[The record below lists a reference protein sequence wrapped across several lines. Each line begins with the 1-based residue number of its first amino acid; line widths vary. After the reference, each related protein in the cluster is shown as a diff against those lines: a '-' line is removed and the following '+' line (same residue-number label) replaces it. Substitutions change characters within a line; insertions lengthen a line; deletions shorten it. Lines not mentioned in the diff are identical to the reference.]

1 MASHLA
7 DVRTLVAA
15 QPALVGGAHGMLGLL
30 QRLCAAAVTAL
41 PASGVGVT
49 VMTDGGVRGVAVA
62 SDAASKRIDEL
73 QLTLGEGPCMDAF
86 SSRRPVLEADLRS
99 GGMSRWP
106 VYSPAVLD
114 EGVHAVFAFP
124 LQVGAARLGV
134 FDVYREGEGSLS
146 PDALAQALTFAEVAT
161 EMLLDGQ
168 EQALPGRA
176 DSGLDEALDDRF
188 ELHQAQG
195 MVMVQLGISL
205 GDALTRIRAHAFANN
220 HSLGNVA
227 ADVVS
232 RRIRFD
238 HGTRD

>member
-1 MASHLA
+1 MANLSA

-15 QPALVGGAHGMLGLL
+15 QPALLGGAHGMLGLL
-30 QRLCAAAVTAL
+30 QRLCSAAVQAL

-49 VMTDGGVRGVAVA
+49 VMTDAGARGVAVA
-62 SDAASKRIDEL
+62 SDAASERIDEL

-86 SSRRPVLEADLRS
+86 ASRRPVLEADLRI
-99 GGMSRWP
+99 GGLSRWP
-106 VYSPAVLD
+106 GYSAAVLD
-114 EGVHAVFAFP
+114 EGVRAVFAFP

-134 FDVYREGEGSLS
+134 LDVYRDGEGSLS
-146 PDALAQALTFAEVAT
+146 PDAFSQALTFADVAT

-168 EQALPGRA
+168 EQALPGRTDA
-176 DSGLDEALDDRF
+176 GLDEALDDRF

-195 MVMVQLGISL
+195 MVMVQLGVSL

-220 HSLGNVA
+220 HSLSDVA

-232 RRIRFD
+232 RRIHFD
-238 HGTRD
+238 PNTED

>member
-1 MASHLA
+1 MANLSA
-7 DVRTLVAA
+7 DVRKLVAA
-15 QPALVGGAHGMLGLL
+15 QPELLGGAHGMLGLL
-30 QRLCAAAVTAL
+30 QRLCSAAVKAL

-49 VMTDGGVRGVAVA
+49 VMTDAGVRGVAVA
-62 SDAASKRIDEL
+62 SDAASERIDEL

-106 VYSPAVLD
+106 VYSAAVLD
-114 EGVHAVFAFP
+114 EGVRAAFAFP

-134 FDVYREGEGSLS
+134 LDVYREREGSLS
-146 PDALAQALTFAEVAT
+146 PDAFSQALTFADVAT

-176 DSGLDEALDDRF
+176 DAGLDEALDDRF

-195 MVMVQLGISL
+195 MVMVQLGVSL
-205 GDALTRIRAHAFANN
+205 GDALTRIRAHAFAND
-220 HSLGNVA
+220 HSLSDVA

-232 RRIRFD
+232 RRIHFD
-238 HGTRD
+238 PDTQD

>member
-1 MASHLA
+1 M
-7 DVRTLVAA
+7 RI
-15 QPALVGGAHGMLGLL
+15 
-30 QRLCAAAVTAL
+30 
-41 PASGVGVT
+41 
-49 VMTDGGVRGVAVA
+49 GGV
-62 SDAASKRIDEL
+62 
-73 QLTLGEGPCMDAF
+73 
-86 SSRRPVLEADLRS
+86 
-99 GGMSRWP
+99 SRWP
-106 VYSPAVLD
+106 VYSAAVLD
-114 EGVHAVFAFP
+114 EGVRAVFAFP

-134 FDVYREGEGSLS
+134 LDVYREREGSLS
-146 PDALAQALTFAEVAT
+146 PDAFSRALTFADVAT

-176 DSGLDEALDDRF
+176 DAGLDEALDDRF

-195 MVMVQLGISL
+195 MVMVQLGVSL

-238 HGTRD
+238 QGATD

>member
-1 MASHLA
+1 MARPLA
-7 DVRTLVAA
+7 DVRSLVAA
-15 QPALVGGAHGMLGLL
+15 QPALVDGAHGMLGLL
-30 QRLCAAAVTAL
+30 QRLCSAAVTAL

-49 VMTDGGVRGVAVA
+49 VMTDAGVRGVAVA
-62 SDAASKRIDEL
+62 SDAASERIDEL

-114 EGVHAVFAFP
+114 EGVRAVFAFP
-124 LQVGAARLGV
+124 MQVGAARLGV

-146 PDALAQALTFAEVAT
+146 PDAFAQALTFAEVAT

-176 DSGLDEALDDRF
+176 DAGLDEALDDRF